1 LAGQG
6 NWTLLGTTGPFLTE
20 FLIRRLP
27 ALAAAR
33 VTAADDLARSIGK
46 PGRSVLRP
54 SRKGLFARGRHALY
68 LDPIRPLACCW
79 RQRASLLYLFEDY
92 VLDTARRELRR
103 GDAVLQVEP
112 QVFDLL
118 AYLIATRE
126 RVVSKDD
133 LLAAVW
139 KGRIVSEST
148 LSSSINAV
156 RTAIGDNG
164 EDQRLVRTLPRKGFR
179 FVAPVREEQEGAMP
193 AAGAVVVDPL
203 PMAPAQHQDE
213 PDSVNRPVGA
223 PIRVASRRNLLSR
236 SRTIILLSAGV
247 GLLAVATT
255 LLVPRWNAS
264 EPAPRPATAAAGQKF
279 DASAVPI
286 IDDEARRSLASYP
299 NRPDFKALAITG
311 EGFAVSEGEASGEA
325 ARQDALRRCH
335 ARTKRQCRLYA
346 VGMNVVWS
354 PEALPLPAARDIRL
368 EPLNIPLVPDEIPVI
383 DAPRR
388 ETIARLHMKAAN
400 HRALA
405 LTTRGTWTT
414 NSRTTRAEATRLAL
428 ERCGEYW
435 QRPCLILAV
444 DGLLT
449 IQVPKSRQVARL
461 FLPSTEDEL
470 TDDDRNRI
478 GRIYQGAEWRA
489 LARGENSWHAVAA
502 AASEQA
508 AIETAMKS
516 CAQSDRKCRL
526 YAIGNFRV
534 LGD

>member
-1 LAGQG
+1 
-6 NWTLLGTTGPFLTE
+6 
-20 FLIRRLP
+20 
-27 ALAAAR
+27 
-33 VTAADDLARSIGK
+33 
-46 PGRSVLRP
+46 
-54 SRKGLFARGRHALY
+54 
-68 LDPIRPLACCW
+68 
-79 RQRASLLYLFEDY
+79 LLYLFEDY
-92 VLDTARRELRR
+92 ALDTARRELRR

-118 AYLIATRE
+118 AYLIANRE

-179 FVAPVREEQEGAMP
+179 FVASVREEQEGAMP
-193 AAGAVVVDPL
+193 AAAAVVVDPP

-213 PDSVNRPVGA
+213 PDSVHRPVGS
-223 PIRVASRRNLLSR
+223 PIRVAGRRNLLSR
-236 SRTIILLSAGV
+236 SHTIILLSAGV
-247 GLLAVATT
+247 GLLAVAAM
-255 LLVPRWNAS
+255 LLVQRWNAS
-264 EPAPRPATAAAGQKF
+264 EPAPRPATAAAGQTF
-279 DASAVPI
+279 DASVVPI
-286 IDDEARRSLASYP
+286 IEDEARRGLASYP

-311 EGFAVSEGEASGEA
+311 EGFAVAEGEASEEA

-346 VGMNVVWS
+346 VGTNVVWS
-354 PEALPLPAARDIRL
+354 PEALPVPAARDIRV
-368 EPLNIPLVPDEIPVI
+368 EPLSIPLVPNDVPLI

-388 ETIARLHMKAAN
+388 RTIARLHMNAPN

-414 NSRTTRAEATRLAL
+414 HSRTTRAEASRLAL
-428 ERCGEYW
+428 ERCGEFW

-449 IQVPKSRQVARL
+449 IQVPKSREVGRL
-461 FLPSTEDEL
+461 FLPSTEGEL
-470 TDDDRNRI
+470 TSEDRTRI

-489 LARGENSWHAVAA
+489 LARGESSWHAVAA

-508 AIETAMKS
+508 AIEAAMKS
-516 CAQSDRKCRL
+516 CTQSDRNCRL